1 MKPTFWNAVTAVMTT
16 IIAASIVWIATTI
29 MGLKTEIV
37 RIQEW
42 QLHVNQFIG
51 IGNRYTQDDANHDIG
66 IIAVR
71 VNDHE
76 LRIRE
81 LEKN

>member
-1 MKPTFWNAVTAVMTT
+1 MKPTFWSAVTAVMTT
-16 IIAASIVWIATTI
+16 IIPAAIVWIASTI
-29 MGLKTEIV
+29 VSLKTEIV

-42 QLHVNQFIG
+42 QVQVNQFMG
-51 IGNRYTQDDANHDIG
+51 QGNRYTRDDANHDIG